1 MLGCWLYSVE
11 TLYRKQC
18 RQKVKMTG
26 EGMCVVRWWRV
37 HDVIL
42 GAQMTPKM
50 MSDDDSPK

>member
-1 MLGCWLYSVE
+1 
-11 TLYRKQC
+11 
-18 RQKVKMTG
+18 MTG